1 MRKTFFYKQIA
12 GGLAIALVA
21 TGALSTLTST
31 TNSGSAGNSSV
42 SYKNFNFNVVANAA
56 NKNIDLTE
64 DDIMVEDDAIKGF
77 TTTGAAVLANMI
89 ENSNS
94 DDKITIT
101 FPDNVHQTAVKIA
114 AGAFED
120 QIKSGY
126 NINLHLSNNI
136 IAIEENAFKGC
147 TALNSV
153 EWGNSL
159 QVIKQ
164 GAFKDSGY
172 AGELELPAT
181 LTGIGEDSFSNTKIT
196 KVTIPASLTIIPK
209 AAFSDNA
216 NLTSVILNEG
226 LKVIGEKAFSNCAIT
241 TISTDSTDKQ
251 FPESLEEFGESCFNK
266 NQLTTV
272 KLPDA
277 IKIIRGSVFA
287 NNKINSVDFGAY
299 TNVNARRWYRDAGLA
314 GIMIAAGMFHNNELE
329 SITLPEHVWAIGA
342 NAFSNNHLKSVSIP
356 SRVSNIY
363 FYGFQNNPELKEVKF
378 LTRDD
383 GHGKQV
389 GVSQIDRGAFNGC
402 SIEGHLSFP
411 DNMNEMGGGSFAGN
425 KITSVDFG
433 TRGPLIGY
441 NSFDGNPIETIT
453 GLDSWQFEDAS
464 FKNTKAL
471 KNVSFDYAD
480 PRPAFNYISDN
491 AFENGL
497 LRSINF
503 PSYIKEISS
512 DAFNN
517 NKGWV
522 DGTEKVALYRVGS
535 DGTTYVTDN
544 AMDDSQAKDYVF
556 NPVLVKFDLKDQ
568 SGNTLPIANL
578 EVQRTRTVSTSS
590 ITTTTTTESALV
602 ADFEH
607 FKLGD
612 KIKFTI
618 PAAPAGYE
626 LVENPITQNW
636 INKVGDNEY
645 EVTLDPSNAAVVTDV
660 AYGNDYNVGYKQTVI
675 NITYKKTTTDP
686 AVPGPVV
693 PDPDPTPDTP
703 TPTPTPTPDIT
714 EPTDTPNDNNSGNDT
729 TPGLDVDN
737 QNTPLGN
744 TDTADV
750 DEDIS
755 PLGTKK
761 IAKKV
766 KAHKPN
772 KVNIEDTKAPLGTL
786 PRTGGSNENV
796 LVLLGAALL
805 GLAVVVKKKFR

>member
-1 MRKTFFYKQIA
+1 MKKKFFSKHIA
-12 GGLAIALVA
+12 GGLAVALVA
-21 TGALSTLTST
+21 TSALSTLTSI

-42 SYKNFNFNVVANAA
+42 SYKNLDFNVVANAA
-56 NKNIDLTE
+56 NKNIVLTE
-64 DDIMVEDDAIKGF
+64 DDIMVENDAIKGF
-77 TTTGAAVLANMI
+77 TATGTAVLADMI

-94 DDKITIT
+94 DDRITIT
-101 FPDNVHQTAVKIA
+101 FPDNVYPTATKIA

-136 IAIEENAFKGC
+136 ITIEENAFKNC

-153 EWGNSL
+153 EWGNNL

-164 GAFKDSGY
+164 NAFLNSGY
-172 AGELELPAT
+172 TGELELPNT
-181 LTGIGEDSFSNTKIT
+181 LTDIGENSFSNTKIT
-196 KVTIPASLTIIPK
+196 KVTIPGNLTIIPK
-209 AAFSDNA
+209 AAFADNA
-216 NLTSVILNEG
+216 NLTSVVLNEG

-241 TISTDSTDKQ
+241 TISTASTNNQ
-251 FPESLEEFGESCFNK
+251 FPESLEEFGEKCFNK

-277 IKIIRGSVFA
+277 IKIIRGFVFA

-299 TNVNARRWYRDAGLA
+299 NDVNARRWYRDAGLA
-314 GIMIAAGMFHNNELE
+314 GIMIAAGMFYNNELE
-329 SITLPEHVWAIGA
+329 SITLPEHIWAIGSS
-342 NAFSNNHLKSVSIP
+342 AFSNNHLKSVSIP
-356 SRVSNIY
+356 SNVSNIY

-378 LTRDD
+378 LTKDD

-389 GVSQIDRGAFNGC
+389 GVSQIDRGAFEGC

-433 TRGPLIGY
+433 TIGPLIGY
-441 NSFDGNPIETIT
+441 NSFDGNPIKTIT

-503 PSYIKEISS
+503 PSYIKNIYS

-522 DGTEKVALYRVGS
+522 DGTNKVALYRVGS
-535 DGTTYVTDN
+535 DGTTYITDN
-544 AMDDSQAKDYVF
+544 ARDDSQAKDYVF
-556 NPVLVKFDLKDQ
+556 NPVLVRFDLKDQ
-568 SGNTLPIANL
+568 FGNTLPITNL

-590 ITTTTTTESALV
+590 ITTTTTTKSALV

-612 KIKFTI
+612 KIRFTL
-618 PAAPAGYE
+618 PATPSGYE
-626 LVENPITQNW
+626 LATNPVTQSW
-636 INKVGDNEY
+636 LNKVGNNEY
-645 EVTLDPSNAAVVTDV
+645 EVTLDPSNTNIVSDV
-660 AYGNDYNVGYKQTVI
+660 AYGDGYEVGYKQTVI
-675 NITYKKTTTDP
+675 TINYRNTSNG
-686 AVPGPVV
+686 GPVV
-693 PDPDPTPDTP
+693 PGPGPEPTPTPDTP
-703 TPTPTPTPDIT
+703 TPTPTPTPDT
-714 EPTDTPNDNNSGNDT
+714 TNPTDNTNNTPTDSNTTPVVDIDNQDTPQGDTDIDDDT
-729 TPGLDVDN
+729 TPQG
-737 QNTPLGN
+737 
-744 TDTADV
+744 
-750 DEDIS
+750 S
-755 PLGTKK
+755 TK
-761 IAKKV
+761 IKKNV
-766 KAHKPN
+766 KADKTTEV
-772 KVNIEDTKAPLGTL
+772 KVEDTKTPQGSL
-786 PRTGGSNENV
+786 PKTGGSNENV
-796 LVLLGAALL
+796 FVLLGGVLL
-805 GLAVVVKKKFR
+805 GLGFVVRKKLK